1 MNLENKEQFA
11 FLMAKLETAFF
22 ESVSKVTV
30 ALYFDC
36 LSDLSIEQIRRAVDW
51 LVNKRE
57 KRGFPSIAEIRS
69 ATLGSTEYKAV
80 KAWGE
85 LVVGTYD
92 LDKNYKDDLISEVA
106 TVAFGSLGDFYSGDK
121 RNEMADRA
129 HFIRAYKLIANLKEA
144 QKDRKKLREGKT
156 GGLLKE
162 EK

>member
-1 MNLENKEQFA
+1 MNLEDKKEFA

-36 LSDLSIEQIRRAVDW
+36 LSDLSIKQITRAIDY
-51 LVNKRE
+51 LIDKRE
-57 KRGFPSIAEIRS
+57 RRGFPPIGEIKS
-69 ATLGSTEYKAV
+69 ATLGSMEYKAI

-85 LVVGTYD
+85 L
-92 LDKNYKDDLISEVA
+92 LDKTYKEKVFKDSLIYEVA
-106 TVAFGSLGDFYSGDK
+106 TVAFGSIENFYTGDT

-144 QKDRKKLREGKT
+144 QKDRKKLREGKAE
-156 GGLLKE
+156 GLLEGGK
-162 EK
+162 